1 MFEVLYVED
10 EFSSIRLV
18 EEAFAESGLGVDFR
32 AVQTGSEAIAA
43 LTCGREC
50 RVEAPDAP
58 DADAADVADADDAD
72 DADDAADAD
81 DADDARPDLVL
92 LDLDLTE
99 MSGFD
104 VLKRVRDRPALCSI
118 PVVVFTSSEDTA
130 DIEAAYECGANAY
143 VRKPDDF
150 EGLVAFARR
159 AVDFWNPG
167 PSTADAADAA
177 DTAR

>member
-58 DADAADVADADDAD
+58 DADAAD
-72 DADDAADAD
+72 AADTAD
-81 DADDARPDLVL
+81 TADADDARPDLVL

-104 VLKRVRDRPALCSI
+104 VLERVRDRPALCSI
-118 PVVVFTSSEDTA
+118 PVVVFTSSEDIA
-130 DIEAAYECGANAY
+130 DIEAAYERGANAY

-150 EGLVAFARR
+150 EGLVAFARL

-177 DTAR
+177 DATDTAPSAR

>member
-18 EEAFAESGLGVDFR
+18 EEAFAESGLCVDFR

-58 DADAADVADADDAD
+58 DADAADADDAD
-72 DADDAADAD
+72 A
-81 DADDARPDLVL
+81 ARPDLVL

-104 VLKRVRDRPALCSI
+104 VLERVRDRPALCSI
-118 PVVVFTSSEDTA
+118 PVVVFSSSEDTA
-130 DIEAAYECGANAY
+130 DVEAAYERGANAY
-143 VRKPDDF
+143 VRKPEDF

-167 PSTADAADAA
+167 PSTTDPVDAA
-177 DTAR
+177 DTASSVR